1 MSHEPSLPEAA
12 TPSYPAQSAARP
24 VARKPAAGARKS
36 KPRAKAAD
44 GLSRGALAGRI
55 AAGAAIGSA
64 AIAGALL
71 FAGKIDGKTPKRLWD
86 KVKPPGRAAKRS
98 EPKKGDQADG

>member
-1 MSHEPSLPEAA
+1 MAQEPTMTEAA
-12 TPSYPAQSAARP
+12 ASSYRP
-24 VARKPAAGARKS
+24 RAGARTASRKTAVAA
-36 KPRAKAAD
+36 KKGKAAEKPGD

-71 FAGKIDGKTPKRLWD
+71 FAGKIDGKTPKRVWQ
-86 KVKPPGRAAKRS
+86 KVKPPAPGQKRAA
-98 EPKKGDQADG
+98 PKKTR

>member
-1 MSHEPSLPEAA
+1 MTHEPLLPDAA
-12 TPSYPAQSAARP
+12 TSAYPQQATARRAPSKA
-24 VARKPAAGARKS
+24 AAGTKNGKQKDHS
-36 KPRAKAAD
+36 D

-71 FAGKIDGKTPKRLWD
+71 FAGKIDGKTPKQMWD
-86 KVKPPGRAAKRS
+86 KVKSPGRQPRRS
-98 EPKKGDQADG
+98 PVKKGA

>member
-1 MSHEPSLPEAA
+1 MSNQPRVPEAA
-12 TPSYPAQSAARP
+12 RSPRALHGAPRSTS
-24 VARKPAAGARKS
+24 RKPTIAAQKGKTTE
-36 KPRAKAAD
+36 KPVE

-71 FAGKIDGKTPKRLWD
+71 FAGRIDGKTPKPMWD
-86 KVKPPGRAAKRS
+86 KVKQPRPRNRSSAKKPR
-98 EPKKGDQADG
+98 

>member
-1 MSHEPSLPEAA
+1 MSHETPPPEAA
-12 TPSYPAQSAARP
+12 TTPNAQQPGVRP
-24 VARKPAAGARKS
+24 VGRKVAAGARND
-36 KPRAKAAD
+36 KPVDRIGD

-71 FAGKIDGKTPKRLWD
+71 FAGKIDGKTPKHMWD
-86 KVKPPGRAAKRS
+86 KVKPPSRPQKRTPAKK
-98 EPKKGDQADG
+98 PA

>member
-1 MSHEPSLPEAA
+1 MPQSTMPEAA
-12 TPSYPAQSAARP
+12 TSPRPPQARARTVGSKV
-24 VARKPAAGARKS
+24 VAGSTKAKP
-36 KPRAKAAD
+36 AD

-71 FAGKIDGKTPKRLWD
+71 FAGKIDGKTPKRVWD
-86 KVKPPGRAAKRS
+86 KVKPPARPLKRS
-98 EPKKGDQADG
+98 SAKKSR

>member
-1 MSHEPSLPEAA
+1 MSHQPTMPEAA
-12 TPSYPAQSAARP
+12 TSPYPSRADARP
-24 VARKPAAGARKS
+24 TRKTAIGAKKS
-36 KPRAKAAD
+36 KPAEKMTD

-71 FAGKIDGKTPKRLWD
+71 FAGKIDGKAPKRVWD
-86 KVKPPGRAAKRS
+86 KVKPPSKAQKRPS
-98 EPKKGDQADG
+98 TKKSS

>member
-1 MSHEPSLPEAA
+1 MSHEPLLPDPASSTRPQQA
-12 TPSYPAQSAARP
+12 TARLAPSKA
-24 VARKPAAGARKS
+24 AAGAKNGKREDHS
-36 KPRAKAAD
+36 H

-71 FAGKIDGKTPKRLWD
+71 FAGKVNGTTPKRVWD
-86 KVKPPGRAAKRS
+86 KVKPPGRQPRRS
-98 EPKKGDQADG
+98 PANKGA